1 MAFGQSRNREPLM
14 DILTNNLE
22 ILRRSLS
29 RIGPYLLVEIVLPGG
44 TLLALLFYLYRRK
57 VSITQPL
64 LRSAMALALFP
75 REAACEVENPTGQIS
90 ISGAAVNSRQVMNSD
105 GGNRAGLAAMRRAS
119 RGLPVPRIRKRARKS
134 GIHRLP
140 AHVPVPTVHDR
151 TPDQPLDAV
160 IGSPITRRIPRRAP
174 SRRHTA
180 RARRPPPAR
189 SE

>member
-1 MAFGQSRNREPLM
+1 M

-75 REAACEVENPTGQIS
+75 REAACGVEKPTGQIS
-90 ISGAAVNSRQVMNSD
+90 ISGAAVNSRQVMKSD
-105 GGNRAGLAAMRRAS
+105 GRVE
-119 RGLPVPRIRKRARKS
+119 PV
-134 GIHRLP
+134 L
-140 AHVPVPTVHDR
+140 
-151 TPDQPLDAV
+151 
-160 IGSPITRRIPRRAP
+160 
-174 SRRHTA
+174 
-180 RARRPPPAR
+180 
-189 SE
+189 